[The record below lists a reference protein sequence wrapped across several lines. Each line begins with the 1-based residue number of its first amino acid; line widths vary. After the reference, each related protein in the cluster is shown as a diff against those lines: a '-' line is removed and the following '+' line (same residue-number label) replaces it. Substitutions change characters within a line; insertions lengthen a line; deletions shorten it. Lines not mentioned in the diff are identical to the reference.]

1 MHPTLP
7 DLSQVQHG
15 DPVQVRPVRAAFGPA
30 ISLVSVDEQG
40 RLWMRVSTA
49 LLIMVGGLVLFL
61 VPLVAMWWVGTGLMD
76 SGQISITDRSQ
87 TPSEVT
93 TLPPAGRQKQP

>member
-1 MHPTLP
+1 MHPTP
-7 DLSQVQHG
+7 HPPTEPG
-15 DPVQVRPVRAAFGPA
+15 TPIQVRPVRAAFGPA

-61 VPLVAMWWVGTGLMD
+61 LPLLAMWWVGAGLMD
-76 SGQISITDRSQ
+76 SGQISIHDQ
-87 TPSEVT
+87 PDAPSDVS
-93 TLPPAGRQKQP
+93 TLPPAGRQHR

>member
-1 MHPTLP
+1 MHSTPQP
-7 DLSQVQHG
+7 PH
-15 DPVQVRPVRAAFGPA
+15 DPGTPIQVRPVRAAFGPA

-61 VPLVAMWWVGTGLMD
+61 LPLVALWWVGSGLMD
-76 SGQISITDRSQ
+76 SGQISIHDQ
-87 TPSEVT
+87 PDVPSEVS
-93 TLPPAGRQKQP
+93 TLPPAGRKH